1 MQLKPLLN
9 RSLRWLGF
17 TLLLMTMLLVGTF
30 GLLQTSIGLGWA
42 GRLLG
47 SVMSSPGFLVTLRG
61 LDGSFPFDLRATLI
75 EISDDRGIW
84 LALNDAHLD
93 IAAGDLLSG
102 ALHVT
107 NLIVGEI
114 EVARLPEAAARG
126 KPEPPSQSV
135 PRPRG

>member
-61 LDGSFPFDLRATLI
+61 LDGSFPFDLRATRI
-75 EISDDRGIW
+75 EMPC
-84 LALNDAHLD
+84 ALSLRPGCNR
-93 IAAGDLLSG
+93 S
-102 ALHVT
+102 
-107 NLIVGEI
+107 
-114 EVARLPEAAARG
+114 
-126 KPEPPSQSV
+126 
-135 PRPRG
+135 RPRLRNTSPGYQLEKCRKTR

>member
-9 RSLRWLGF
+9 RSLHWLGF
-17 TLLLMTMLLVGTF
+17 TLLLMMMLLVGTF

-61 LDGSFPFDLRATLI
+61 LEGSFPFDMRVKHI
-75 EISDDRGIW
+75 EISDERGSW

-93 IAAGDLLSG
+93 IAAGD
-102 ALHVT
+102 
-107 NLIVGEI
+107 I
-114 EVARLPEAAARG
+114 R
-126 KPEPPSQSV
+126 
-135 PRPRG
+135 RPGSSM

>member
-17 TLLLMTMLLVGTF
+17 TLFLIMMLLVGTF
-30 GLLQTSIGLGWA
+30 GLLLTSIGLGWA

-47 SVMSSPGFLVTLRG
+47 TVMSSPGFLVTLHG
-61 LDGSFPFDLRATLI
+61 LEGSFPFDLRATRI

-107 NLIVGEI
+107 NLILGGFPVTTP
-114 EVARLPEAAARG
+114 PEAAG
-126 KPEPPSQSV
+126 PS
-135 PRPRG
+135 